1 VAADELLAAYDAQ
14 LRDHVPERLPT
25 GVTLERDGPLL
36 RFSGFAHGGFV
47 GYRNL
52 AGLEGDDLDALIAR
66 QVALFA
72 ARGEEFEW
80 KLHGHDAPADL
91 AERLERAG
99 FVPEE
104 RETVL
109 VAPLASI
116 PLDAEPPAAVALRR
130 VRERRDLERIASMQ
144 EAVWGEAHPL
154 ADDLERELAADPDGL
169 AVFVAEARDE
179 VVCAAWM
186 RFPAGTQFATLWG
199 GSTLPAWRRRGIYRA
214 LVAVRA
220 RLAAERGVR
229 FLQVDASEDS
239 RPVLERL
246 GFVAVTTT
254 TPFVWT
260 P

>member
-1 VAADELLAAYDAQ
+1 VDADDLLAAYDAQ
-14 LRDHVPERLPT
+14 LRDHVPERLPA

-47 GYRNL
+47 GYRDL
-52 AGLEGDDLDALIAR
+52 AGLDGDELDALIAR

-130 VRERRDLERIASMQ
+130 VRERRDLERIGSMQ